1 MVILKSRPGCA
12 LAAILVTGGL
22 PTFARAQATSLQLG
36 EFTVTADRIEEPVSS
51 TGSDV
56 TVIPGS
62 RIQEWGANGVT
73 EVLRE
78 VVGTVVTPTGGP
90 NTQTSVSLR
99 GSDASQTL
107 VMIDGVPIGN
117 PAATDGSLDFSN
129 LSAID
134 IDRIEIVR
142 GPQSALYGSDAMGG
156 VINIITKKGK
166 KGEQHSTLTIQGGS
180 YGTIQGTATVSGAT
194 DNWTYSLG
202 VTDVYT
208 EGFPTYGYRI
218 NRPIFL
224 SNGLPLPPLPSIMPA
239 NKGGANGNL
248 TYTISPNASIDF
260 GFDVFENNLQYSNPY
275 ALMPINVFSPDNNST
290 TWIGNGSVRANV
302 TTGLLTNHLTFF
314 ANQTYLAT
322 DNTEAC
328 FDLVLGSISCTS
340 YYRGSRYGV
349 EYQGLLALPY
359 GSLVFG
365 ARNMTELST
374 SSNSN
379 PLDSFSPANSAS
391 QRTNSVYAE
400 YDRSF
405 PGST

>member
-1 MVILKSRPGCA
+1 MVTLKARPGCA
-12 LAAILVTGGL
+12 LAAILVVGGL
-22 PTFARAQATSLQLG
+22 PTLARAQATSLQLG

-56 TVIPGS
+56 TVIPGP
-62 RIQEWGANGVT
+62 EVEKWGANGVT

-78 VVGTVVTPTGGP
+78 AVGTVVTPTGGP

-99 GSDASQTL
+99 GSDPSQTL

-156 VINIITKKGK
+156 VINIITKKAK
-166 KGEQHSTLTIQGGS
+166 KGEKHTTLTLQGGS
-180 YGTIQGTATVSGAT
+180 YGTVQGTATTSGAT
-194 DNWTYSLG
+194 DNWTYALG
-202 VTDVYT
+202 VTDAYT
-208 EGFPTYGYRI
+208 EGFPTYGFRI
-218 NRPIFL
+218 NRPLFL

-239 NKGGANGNL
+239 NKGGATGNL
-248 TYTISPNASIDF
+248 TYTINPNASIDF
-260 GFDVFENNLQYSNPY
+260 GFDIFENNLQYSNPY
-275 ALMPINVFSPDNNST
+275 ALMPVNVFSPGNNST
-290 TWIGNGSVRANV
+290 TWIYNGFVRANV
-302 TTGLLTNHLTFF
+302 TTGLLTSHLRWF

-328 FDLVLGSISCTS
+328 FDAVLGAISCTS

-349 EYQGLLALPY
+349 EYEGDIPLPLGHGRFRRAKLERDGDLLE
-359 GSLVFG
+359 FQ
-365 ARNMTELST
+365 
-374 SSNSN
+374 
-379 PLDSFSPANSAS
+379 SAGF
-391 QRTNSVYAE
+391 V
-400 YDRSF
+400 F
-405 PGST
+405 PGEQRHSEDQFDLRPV